1 MTKRFDNKVVVITG
15 ASSGIGKALVY
26 EFARRGAKIVAAARS
41 ADQLSAMQHEVNEL
55 FKSEVLAVPTDVG
68 IEKDCKNL
76 IEQTIDKFGKIDILI
91 NNAGV
96 SMRALFNDLHLD
108 VIRKLMD
115 VNFWGTAY
123 CSKYALPFLLSS
135 KGSLVGVSSIAGYVG
150 LPARSGYSASK
161 SAMQGL
167 LGVIR
172 TENLKQGLHVL
183 IACPGFTASNIRFK
197 ALTSDGSQQ
206 NETPRNEEKMMSAE
220 KVAKKIADAIVNRKR
235 SLVLTTEG
243 KLSILLN
250 KFIPATVDKLVFKKM
265 SKEINSPFK

>member
-26 EFARRGAKIVAAARS
+26 EFARRGGAKIVAAARS
-41 ADQLSAMQHEVNEL
+41 ADQLLAMQHEVNEL

-115 VNFWGTAY
+115 VNFWGHSLLFKICT
-123 CSKYALPFLLSS
+123 SFPF
-135 KGSLVGVSSIAGYVG
+135 I
-150 LPARSGYSASK
+150 
-161 SAMQGL
+161 
-167 LGVIR
+167 I
-172 TENLKQGLHVL
+172 
-183 IACPGFTASNIRFK
+183 
-197 ALTSDGSQQ
+197 
-206 NETPRNEEKMMSAE
+206 
-220 KVAKKIADAIVNRKR
+220 
-235 SLVLTTEG
+235 
-243 KLSILLN
+243 
-250 KFIPATVDKLVFKKM
+250 
-265 SKEINSPFK
+265 

>member
-115 VNFWGTAY
+115 VNFWGTA
-123 CSKYALPFLLSS
+123 
-135 KGSLVGVSSIAGYVG
+135 
-150 LPARSGYSASK
+150 
-161 SAMQGL
+161 
-167 LGVIR
+167 
-172 TENLKQGLHVL
+172 
-183 IACPGFTASNIRFK
+183 
-197 ALTSDGSQQ
+197 
-206 NETPRNEEKMMSAE
+206 
-220 KVAKKIADAIVNRKR
+220 
-235 SLVLTTEG
+235 
-243 KLSILLN
+243 
-250 KFIPATVDKLVFKKM
+250 
-265 SKEINSPFK
+265 